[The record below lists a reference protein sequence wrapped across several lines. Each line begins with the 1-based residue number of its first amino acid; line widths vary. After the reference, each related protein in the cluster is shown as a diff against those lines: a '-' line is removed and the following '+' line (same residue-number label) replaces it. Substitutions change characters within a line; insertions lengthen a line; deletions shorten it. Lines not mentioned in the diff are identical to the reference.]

1 MPLNHSNYLNLFKLL
16 KPLDQSVLMLSGLT
30 ATATA
35 ASPTDAAIH
44 KNVLGSVM
52 ATLRISNKEINNI
65 TKIIK
70 WLKESGLLI
79 KPVSQTIKNEAKG
92 QNVGFLRMLLGT
104 LGPSLFE
111 KLLTG
116 QWAIATS
123 QGRVTNMSEQG
134 TIKPREGNVKAGQ
147 DFQFCLFL

>member
-1 MPLNHSNYLNLFKLL
+1 MP
-16 KPLDQSVLMLSGLT
+16 SGLT

-52 ATLRISNKEINNI
+52 TRLRISNKEINNI

-79 KPVSQTIKNEAKG
+79 KPVSQTIKNESKG
-92 QNVGFLRMLLGT
+92 QNVGFLRMLFR
-104 LGPSLFE
+104 S
-111 KLLTG
+111 
-116 QWAIATS
+116 
-123 QGRVTNMSEQG
+123 
-134 TIKPREGNVKAGQ
+134 
-147 DFQFCLFL
+147 